1 MSAPSFA
8 LTDRVAIVTGG
19 GRGIGKGIA
28 IAFAE
33 VGADVVVAART
44 VAEIEATV
52 AEIRLLGRKAL
63 AIPTDVRQGDQVAN
77 MVNKTM
83 EDFGRI
89 DVLVNN
95 AGGSFYKPF
104 LELSEGGWDAII
116 KVNLKSVFLCT
127 QAVGK
132 IMVEQRRG
140 SIVNIASMAGFGP
153 DMLSP
158 AYGVAKAGVI
168 NLTRTLGLDWGPYH
182 VRVNAIAPGW
192 VRGKGPTTTDERLQA
207 DEALRQQRIS
217 TIPLG
222 RQGEP
227 ADIAAAAI
235 FLASDASEWITGE
248 TLVMDGGPSPRR
260 PLEFQ
265 LLRERLRAE
274 E

>member
-1 MSAPSFA
+1 MSVLRFA

-28 IAFAE
+28 LAFAE

-44 VAEIEATV
+44 VAEIEATA

-83 EDFGRI
+83 EEFGRI
-89 DVLVNN
+89 DILVNN
-95 AGGSFYKPF
+95 AGGNFYKPF
-104 LELSEGGWDAII
+104 LELSEGGWDATI
-116 KVNLKSVFLCT
+116 KINLKSVFLCT

-140 SIVNIASMAGFGP
+140 SIINIASVAGFGP
-153 DMLSP
+153 DTLSP

-168 NLTRTLGLDWGPYH
+168 NLTQTLGLDWGPYH
-182 VRVNAIAPGW
+182 VRINAIAPGW
-192 VRGKGPTTTDERLQA
+192 VKNPRYQIDEEQ
-207 DEALRQQRIS
+207 RQLRIS
-217 TIPLG
+217 AIPLG

-227 ADIAAAAI
+227 SDIAAGAI
-235 FLASDASEWITGE
+235 FLASDASEWVTGA
-248 TLVMDGGPSPRR
+248 TLVMDGGPTPKR

-265 LLRERLRAE
+265 LLREKTQAAG
-274 E
+274 